1 MLVTWSRRTVTRQTK
16 HAGSCQ
22 VDYVCRPDNPQE
34 KVVAAKENITYIL
47 YICIGSVNWVTE
59 VYQRKETAPAVSDDP
74 TLQLRSTV
82 FPRSQCAKQ
91 LSARKIRQ
99 DG

>member
-34 KVVAAKENITYIL
+34 KVLAAKENITYIFK
-47 YICIGSVNWVTE
+47 GSLAQKLPIYE
-59 VYQRKETAPAVSDDP
+59 RH
-74 TLQLRSTV
+74 
-82 FPRSQCAKQ
+82 
-91 LSARKIRQ
+91 LSKVKSSRVVLSRVESSRIV
-99 DG
+99 